1 MRLAERNTDRMFLCI
16 FKTNMRKGNQRI
28 QKGSNLVE
36 QKHHITG
43 AGWVGSGQRLRAAG
57 ASTKNK

>member
-36 QKHHITG
+36 QKHHG
-43 AGWVGSGQRLRAAG
+43 SWLGGSGQRLRAAG

>member
-36 QKHHITG
+36 QKHH
-43 AGWVGSGQRLRAAG
+43 GSWLGGVRTEVEGCRNQYEE
-57 ASTKNK
+57 